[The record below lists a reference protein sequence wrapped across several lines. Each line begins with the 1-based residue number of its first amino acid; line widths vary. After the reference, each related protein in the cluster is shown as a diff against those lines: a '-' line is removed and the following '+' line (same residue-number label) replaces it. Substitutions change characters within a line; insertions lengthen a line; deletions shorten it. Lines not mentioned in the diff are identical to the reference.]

1 MKQNARDQKR
11 RSAHTITPAWGNPQ
25 VAFIIMKE
33 RQTPTNLASLSSMG
47 CRGGGIG
54 RHVHSPYSLL
64 ARWACRG
71 SGWVLWFVGK
81 WLTSTMLSGTMRVVS
96 WHHHLWGV
104 FYTLIV

>member
-47 CRGGGIG
+47 CRGGGGLAVTYIRLTHCWQDG
-54 RHVHSPYSLL
+54 HAEGVVGCCGLWASGLPLL
-64 ARWACRG
+64 C
-71 SGWVLWFVGK
+71 
-81 WLTSTMLSGTMRVVS
+81 
-96 WHHHLWGV
+96 
-104 FYTLIV
+104 